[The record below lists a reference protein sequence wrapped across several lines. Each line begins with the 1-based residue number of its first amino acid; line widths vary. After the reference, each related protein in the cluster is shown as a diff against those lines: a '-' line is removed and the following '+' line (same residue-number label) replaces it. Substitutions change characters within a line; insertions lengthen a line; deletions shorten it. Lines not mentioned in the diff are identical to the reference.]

1 MNYRE
6 KDSNLA
12 PIVLGISGGSCI
24 ELALHFIKR
33 FPKDRMLYIVPTQN
47 AALLCQAE
55 KKQNLKN
62 LINAI
67 RTDNIAFYDSMT
79 SPLASGSFYFESCI
93 ILPTSSNTL
102 SSIANGLQSNLLTR
116 IGAVCLKEKRNLVLG
131 VREMPLSA
139 ILLENMAKLANLGV
153 YVAPPIAG
161 YYGGIY
167 DLESL
172 HDFLIGRYF
181 DMLNMPHDLFVRW
194 GVNKQ

>member
-1 MNYRE
+1 MSYT
-6 KDSNLA
+6 

-33 FPKDRMLYIVPTQN
+33 FPKDRTLYVVPTQN
-47 AALLCQAE
+47 ATMLCQAE

-62 LINAI
+62 LINTI
-67 RTDNIAFYDSMT
+67 RTDNLMFHDSMT

-116 IGAVCLKEKRNLVLG
+116 VGAVCLKEKRKLILG

-139 ILLENMAKLANLGV
+139 ILLENMTKLANLGV
-153 YVAPPIAG
+153 YIAPPIAG
-161 YYGGIY
+161 YYGGVC

-172 HDFLIGRYF
+172 HDFLIGKYF
-181 DMLNMPHDLFVRW
+181 DMLDIPHDLFVRW
-194 GVNKQ
+194 DGNVRNQLIIP

>member
-33 FPKDRMLYIVPTQN
+33 FPKERMLYIVPTQN

-181 DMLNMPHDLFVRW
+181 DMLNIPHDLFVRW

>member
-181 DMLNMPHDLFVRW
+181 DMLNIPHDLFVRW

>member
-47 AALLCQAE
+47 VALLCQAE

-181 DMLNMPHDLFVRW
+181 DMLNIPHDLFVRW